1 MKLIRT
7 SSLGYRERTVPARP
21 GRGRRC
27 APPVLL
33 AIVLLGGVVVSGG
46 PAALAVTS
54 VPTPR
59 RVAVSCEGV
68 GQVLLELPHGLRL
81 DGSIKVA
88 GSGPVVVSGAGR
100 VDAVDRR
107 TGHPLSLGDAA
118 GQGAV
123 CEGIAFSGVR
133 WSEISSVTAPA
144 GVRPDDPVS
153 GRLLLR
159 VAVAAPL
166 GDAPQRGL
174 ATQSTAPAAA
184 RFPYEAQLANYLS
197 GRPGSCTVAVRV
209 GGKTLPYLF
218 TRGSSS
224 NVTASIVKVDIMA
237 TLFWQA
243 QNAHRALTSTEQGDL
258 TLMIEQ
264 SDNAAATRLWNEV
277 GQGPAVTTFNRQVPM
292 PATTM
297 GSGGLWGLT
306 ATTAPDQVGLLAR
319 FSQPN
324 TLLTE
329 GFRLYGLW
337 LLHHVVAGQAWGVS
351 AGPPT
356 GAVALKN
363 GWLPRTDGWHVNSIG
378 VVASTAA
385 SYVIT
390 VLTSDGSGAA
400 TMARQVATIEGVSR
414 IVWFGQSGRPALPVP
429 SYLNHVLSQGA
440 TDSAQVRVLQTRLSQ
455 LGYDVHGIDGVFGA
469 ATASAVRAYQSDPAQ
484 HLTADGVVGPATGTA
499 LGIWR

>member
-1 MKLIRT
+1 MGRLWWGSRCA
-7 SSLGYRERTVPARP
+7 LLLVVVPAV
-21 GRGRRC
+21 
-27 APPVLL
+27 VLP
-33 AIVLLGGVVVSGG
+33 GGVAHAGAARFAVPAMSVS
-46 PAALAVTS
+46 A
-54 VPTPR
+54 PR
-59 RVAVSCEGV
+59 QVAVSCEGV
-68 GQVLLELPHGLRL
+68 GQVLMELPDGLRA
-81 DGSIKVA
+81 DGSIRVA
-88 GSGPVVVSGAGR
+88 GSGPVRVAGAGR
-100 VDAVDRR
+100 VTAVDRR
-107 TGHPLSLGDAA
+107 TGQPLSTGEPA
-118 GQGAV
+118 GPGV
-123 CEGIAFSGVR
+123 WCDGIAFSGFR
-133 WSEISSVTAPA
+133 WAQLTPVGTPLPA
-144 GVRPDDPVS
+144 GVRPEDALD
-153 GRLLLR
+153 GRLLLQVTVR
-159 VAVAAPL
+159 
-166 GDAPQRGL
+166 
-174 ATQSTAPAAA
+174 APAAPEQGLVLSTPSTAMATA
-184 RFPYEAQLANYLS
+184 RFRYEAVLANYLT
-197 GRPGSCTVAVRV
+197 GRPGTCAVAVRMA
-209 GGKTLPYLF
+209 GNATPYVF
-218 TRGSSS
+218 TQWSGT
-224 NVTASIVKVDIMA
+224 NVTASVVKVDIMA

-351 AGPPT
+351 AWPPT

-390 VLTSDGSGAA
+390 MLTSDGSGAA